1 MRQHSGVT
9 KEVCAASFDGLSS
22 GNVVLRR
29 PRAREKN
36 KLFIYCHKIGCG
48 GWGCTLTTEKLSLH
62 QRVFIRI
69 AIYTLVWI
77 SWYPVGVGF
86 FFLLHY
92 VTWNIFFFFL
102 VWHRHILWRKK
113 TLDSSKCSSNF
124 SSYKNARTASKT
136 CIKF

>member
-9 KEVCAASFDGLSS
+9 KKVCAASFAGLSW

-29 PRAREKN
+29 PRAREKTN
-36 KLFIYCHKIGCG
+36 FSFTVIKSVVG
-48 GWGCTLTTEKLSLH
+48 GWGLTLTTGKLSLH
-62 QRVFIRI
+62 QRVFIRS

-86 FFLLHY
+86 FSSSLCHLKYFL
-92 VTWNIFFFFL
+92 FFL
-102 VWHRHILWRKK
+102 VWHRHKLWCTK
-113 TLDSSKCSSNF
+113 TLDSSKCSSIF

>member
-1 MRQHSGVT
+1 MKKHSGVT
-9 KEVCAASFDGLSS
+9 KKVCAASFAGLSW

-48 GWGCTLTTEKLSLH
+48 GWGLTLTTGKLSLH

-69 AIYTLVWI
+69 AINTLFWI
-77 SWYPVGVGF
+77 YWYPVGVGF
-86 FFLLHY
+86 FSSSLCHLKYFL
-92 VTWNIFFFFL
+92 FFL
-102 VWHRHILWRKK
+102 VWHRHKLWRTK
-113 TLDSSKCSSNF
+113 TLDSSKCSSIF